1 MNTHGPRR
9 VFGPRPPLRRRPAG
23 GPNPLRRRT
32 DRIQTWCTVL
42 FVLILAVGL
51 PAAAISAGYAAHASQ
66 LRVVAAETSARHQ
79 ITARLAEAAPGP
91 NHSDVREPRQARV
104 HWVADDG
111 ERHTGTATLADGGGS
126 GDEVRVWVNHEGA
139 LAQPPSSPSTARTMG
154 WFTGCLTAAA
164 VAAAALTGRARV
176 RRALDRGRYARWEAE
191 WKVVEPAWSGRNRR

>member
-66 LRVVAAETSARHQ
+66 MRVVAAETSARHQ
-79 ITARLAEAAPGP
+79 ITARLAEATPGP
-91 NHSDVREPRQARV
+91 DHSDVREPRQARV
-104 HWVADDG
+104 RWVADDG
-111 ERHTGTATLADGGGS
+111 ERHTGTATLADGGDS

-139 LAQPPSSPSTARTMG
+139 LAQPPSSPSTARSMG

-164 VAAAALTGRARV
+164 VAAVALTGRARV

>member
-9 VFGPRPPLRRRPAG
+9 VFGPRPPLLKRPTK

-42 FVLILAVGL
+42 FALILVVGL

-66 LRVVAAETSARHQ
+66 MRVVAAETSARHQ
-79 ITARLAEAAPGP
+79 ITARLADATPGP
-91 NHSDVREPRQARV
+91 AHSDVREPRQARV
-104 HWVADDG
+104 RWVADDG
-111 ERHTGTATLADGGGS
+111 ERHTGTATVAGDGDS
-126 GDEVRVWVNHEGA
+126 GDRVRVWVNREGA

-154 WFTGCLTAAA
+154 WFTGCITAAT
-164 VAAAALTGRARV
+164 VAALAFTGRARV
-176 RRALDRGRYARWEAE
+176 RRALDRRRYARWEAE

>member
-9 VFGPRPPLRRRPAG
+9 VFGPRPPLRRRAAG

-51 PAAAISAGYAAHASQ
+51 PTAAISAGYAAHASQ

-91 NHSDVREPRQARV
+91 DHSDVREPRQARV
-104 HWVADDG
+104 RWVADDG
-111 ERHTGTATLADGGGS
+111 KRHTGTATLADGGDS